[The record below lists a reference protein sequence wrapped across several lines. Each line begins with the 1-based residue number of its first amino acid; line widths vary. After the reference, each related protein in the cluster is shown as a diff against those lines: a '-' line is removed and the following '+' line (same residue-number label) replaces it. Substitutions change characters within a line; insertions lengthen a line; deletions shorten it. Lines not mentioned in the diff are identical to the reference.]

1 MIVRIMTK
9 RWYALHTYA
18 GQEDRVKANLEQ
30 RIESFGVKDK
40 ISRILI
46 PTERIA
52 EVRNGKR
59 RIYKR
64 KFFPGYILVEAKLTD
79 ETKYVISDTPGVSG
93 FVGPKSQPVPLDK
106 KEIDNIEYRMGLLEK
121 KPKPGVVFEIGETIR
136 IVKGPFA
143 NFQGEIIEVNS
154 QQQRLKVLVS
164 IFGRGTPVELEYINV
179 EKL

>member
-121 KPKPGVVFEIGETIR
+121 KPKPGVVFEIGETIS

>member
-1 MIVRIMTK
+1 MKMVK

-18 GQEDRVKANLEQ
+18 GQEDRVKKNLEQ

-46 PTERIA
+46 PKERIA

-64 KFFPGYILVEAKLTD
+64 KFFPGYILIEAELTD
-79 ETKYVISDTPGVSG
+79 ETRYVISNTPGVSG
-93 FVGPKSQPVPLDK
+93 FVGPRSQPVSLDK
-106 KEIDNIEYRMGLLEK
+106 KEIDNVEYRMGLLEK

-136 IVKGPFA
+136 ITKGPFA
-143 NFQGEIIEVNS
+143 NFQGEITEVNP
-154 QQQRLKVLVS
+154 QQQRLKVLVL
-164 IFGRGTPVELEYINV
+164 IFGRETPVELEYINV

>member
-1 MIVRIMTK
+1 MKMVK

-18 GQEDRVKANLEQ
+18 GQEDRVKTNLEQ

-46 PTERIA
+46 PKERIT

-64 KFFPGYILVEAKLTD
+64 KFFPGYILIEAELTD
-79 ETKYVISDTPGVSG
+79 ETKYVISNTPGVSG
-93 FVGPKSQPVPLDK
+93 FVGPRSQPVSLDK
-106 KEIDNIEYRMGLLEK
+106 KEIDNVEYRMGLLEK
-121 KPKPGVVFEIGETIR
+121 KPKPGVVFEIGEAIR
-136 IVKGPFA
+136 ITKGPFA
-143 NFQGEIIEVNS
+143 NFQGEITEVNP
-154 QQQRLKVLVS
+154 QQQRLKVLVL
-164 IFGRGTPVELEYINV
+164 IFGRETPVELEYINV

>member
-1 MIVRIMTK
+1 MAK

-30 RIESFGVKDK
+30 RIESFGAKDK

-59 RIYKR
+59 KIYKR
-64 KFFPGYILVEAKLTD
+64 KFFPGYILIEATLTD
-79 ETKYVISDTPGVSG
+79 ETKYIISDTPGVTG

-121 KPKPGVVFEIGETIR
+121 KPKPGIIFDIGETIR
-136 IVKGPFA
+136 ITKGPFT

-154 QQQRLKVLVS
+154 QQQRLKALVS

-179 EKL
+179 ERL

>member
-1 MIVRIMTK
+1 MTK

-30 RIESFGVKDK
+30 RVESFGVKDK

-46 PTERIA
+46 PTEKIA

-59 RIYKR
+59 RVYKR
-64 KFFPGYILVEAKLTD
+64 KFFPGYILIEAKLTD
-79 ETKYVISDTPGVSG
+79 EIKFVISDTPGVSG

-106 KEIDNIEYRMGLLEK
+106 KEIDHIEYRMGLLEK
-121 KPKPGVVFEIGETIR
+121 KPKPGVVFEIEESVR
-136 IVKGPFA
+136 ITKGPFS

-154 QQQRLKVLVS
+154 HQQRLKVLVS
-164 IFGRGTPVELEYINV
+164 IFGRATPVELEYINV